1 VANDV
6 LGHRFVWPQAQD
18 GTYRTSKWIGEKKD
32 IEFRAS
38 FQNAF
43 NSANFLLR
51 RRRQRCEHA
60 ECRGDGH
67 AAIWTNPQP
76 YRDFTVSSTNDPG
89 GRVIEFTLR
98 FNF

>member
-1 VANDV
+1 MGQRIYLYGPWQQFWN
-6 LGHRFVWPQAQD
+6 LGVVKK
-18 GTYRTSKWIGEKKD
+18 TKIGEKKD